1 MDVVVGMSV
10 AITIFNLDYGAGCG
24 GFDEFIPTGCNEGG
38 LAASIYGAIIAVAVR
53 MALAFSF

>member
-1 MDVVVGMSV
+1 MSV